1 MRTLAL
7 LAAIL
12 LVALQAQAELHS
24 GMADDVVDQQQPR
37 AQDLDVAIYIKQ
49 DETSALEVL
58 GAKARAMCFCR
69 QYLCGSGELFS
80 GYCTMRGIRLSLCCR
95 R

>member
-12 LVALQAQAELHS
+12 LVTLQAQAELHS
-24 GMADDVVDQQQPR
+24 GMADDLVDKQQPR

-58 GAKARAMCFCR
+58 GAKAGLTCTCR
-69 QYLCGSGELFS
+69 RFGCGSGERNS
-80 GYCTMRGIRLSLCCR
+80 GSCTIRGVRHTLCCR
-95 R
+95 

>member
-12 LVALQAQAELHS
+12 LVTLQAQAELHS
-24 GMADDVVDQQQPR
+24 GMADDGVDQQQPR
-37 AQDLDVAIYIKQ
+37 AQDLDVAVYIKQ
-49 DETSALEVL
+49 DETSPLEVL
-58 GAKARAMCFCR
+58 GAKARAMCVCR
-69 QYLCGSGELFS
+69 RYLCESGELFA
-80 GYCTMRGIRLSLCCR
+80 GYCTKSGIRLSLCCR

>member
-12 LVALQAQAELHS
+12 LVTLQAQAELHS
-24 GMADDVVDQQQPR
+24 GMADDGVDQQQPR
-37 AQDLDVAIYIKQ
+37 AQDLDVAVYIKQ
-49 DETSALEVL
+49 DETSPLEVL
-58 GAKARAMCFCR
+58 GAKAGVSCTCRRFSCGFGERAS
-69 QYLCGSGELFS
+69 GS
-80 GYCTMRGIRLSLCCR
+80 CTVNGVRHTLCCR